1 MWRGRWLK
9 QQGSEAAHR
18 TCYLRR
24 EPGMSFIATVWQWL
38 RAEIG
43 DHRLQFR
50 LCLRV
55 TVAAV
60 VAFLFIAGE
69 TLPR

>member
-1 MWRGRWLK
+1 
-9 QQGSEAAHR
+9 
-18 TCYLRR
+18 
-24 EPGMSFIATVWQWL
+24 MSFIATVWQWL

-55 TVAAV
+55 TVAAI

-69 TLPR
+69 KLPGNRKLMTGRSSGRIAVAQ

>member
-1 MWRGRWLK
+1 
-9 QQGSEAAHR
+9 
-18 TCYLRR
+18 
-24 EPGMSFIATVWQWL
+24 MSFIATVWQWL

-50 LCLRV
+50 LCPKV
-55 TVAAV
+55 MVAAL

-69 TLPR
+69 KLPR

>member
-1 MWRGRWLK
+1 
-9 QQGSEAAHR
+9 
-18 TCYLRR
+18 
-24 EPGMSFIATVWQWL
+24 MSFIATVWQWL

-55 TVAAV
+55 TVAAI
-60 VAFLFIAGE
+60 VAFLLSPARSCPGNRKLMAGRSSGRIAVAQ
-69 TLPR
+69 

>member
-1 MWRGRWLK
+1 V
-9 QQGSEAAHR
+9 AA
-18 TCYLRR
+18 
-24 EPGMSFIATVWQWL
+24 
-38 RAEIG
+38 AEIG

-55 TVAAV
+55 TVAAI

-69 TLPR
+69 KLPGNRKLMTGRSSGRIAVAQ

>member
-1 MWRGRWLK
+1 
-9 QQGSEAAHR
+9 
-18 TCYLRR
+18 
-24 EPGMSFIATVWQWL
+24 MSFIATVWQWL

-55 TVAAV
+55 TVAAI
-60 VAFLFIAGE
+60 VAFLFIVGE
-69 TLPR
+69 KLPR